1 MKHEISSVQDVLEV
15 QAKLMSSW
23 PGTALDNLGL
33 IRIVNAD
40 GRQAPFFWIFNAADE
55 PLKLGQA
62 FENDRP
68 LIFTRSSHLLAR
80 KTESQQAVRK
90 ILANYLVDAL
100 EPLVQN
106 RGPGFRFGANC
117 QGCEPLI
124 RIVNAL
130 HERGHGTDE
139 LVLIA
144 CQLPPVNSKTRA
156 LLLYGDRDPA
166 NNPFAADRARAEA
179 LADRMFPAY
188 KRQTLISAHGQYF
201 EPRRVESL
209 VRHLDQQRRVIDRLP
224 FVAHRRWLS

>member
-15 QAKLMSSW
+15 QTKLMSTW
-23 PGTALDNLGL
+23 PGTAVDERGL

-40 GRQAPFFWIFNAADE
+40 GRHAPLFWIFNQAAE
-55 PLKLGQA
+55 PLKLAQA
-62 FENDRP
+62 LGNDRP
-68 LIFTRSSHLLAR
+68 LIFARSSHLLAP
-80 KTESQQAVRK
+80 KTESQQGVRK

-100 EPLVQN
+100 EPLVQS

-124 RIVNAL
+124 RMVNRL
-130 HERGHGTDE
+130 HERGHRTDE

-144 CQLPPVNSKTRA
+144 CLLPPVHSKTRA

-188 KRQTLISAHGQYF
+188 ERQTVISAHGQYF

-209 VRHLDQQRRVIDRLP
+209 VRHLERQRRVIDRLP
-224 FVAHRRWLS
+224 FVPLRRWLS